1 VSIEAPP
8 SLVLVIDPE
17 SDERERAIILA
28 AAARV
33 RAGAL
38 VTSGDGWAAV
48 TLGDGTRGVEAE
60 SFRRLPGV
68 LRVVPVSTPYRLAA
82 LELFGDRVAVGLPP
96 PQPFRAR
103 PKWIGSGRPLTVMVS
118 CSALSD
124 GLPSALRAA
133 RDAGATLLFGGEFP
147 PPKARL
153 GDTVPDISE
162 LCRLA
167 EELDLGL
174 CLEVSD
180 AAHIDEVSRV
190 ASLLQV
196 GSRNMQDFR
205 LLRALGQATR
215 PVLLRRGPGATV
227 EEFILAAEYILIHG
241 NGRVILCESGIRT
254 FDAVWR
260 PRLEINALP
269 LIRGATHLPVM
280 ADPSTA
286 APEGAIVPA
295 VARAIVA
302 AGADGLVIE
311 LGEGGGG
318 QGDAAIDVATF
329 TRLMDELRQ
338 VASAVGRWE

>member
-1 VSIEAPP
+1 MSVESHP

-17 SDERERAIILA
+17 SDEQERATILA

-33 RAGAL
+33 RAGTL

-48 TLGDGTRGVEAE
+48 TLGDGTRTVEAE

-82 LELFGDRVAVGLPP
+82 LEVFGDRVAVGLPP

-103 PKWIGSGRPLTVMVS
+103 PKWIGNRHPLAVMVS
-118 CSALSD
+118 YSAPPD
-124 GLPSALRAA
+124 GLPSALAAA
-133 RDAGATLLFGGEFP
+133 RHAGATLLFGGEFP
-147 PPKARL
+147 APSARS
-153 GDTVPDISE
+153 GGAVADISE

-180 AAHIDEVSRV
+180 AAHIDEASRV
-190 ASLLQV
+190 ATLLQV

-205 LLRALGQATR
+205 LLRALGQAIR

-286 APEGAIVPA
+286 SSEGAIVPA

-311 LGEGGGG
+311 VGEGG

-338 VASAVGRWE
+338 VAAAVGRSE

>member
-1 VSIEAPP
+1 MSVEAHP
-8 SLVLVIDPE
+8 SLVLVVDPE
-17 SDERERAIILA
+17 SDEQERAAILA

-33 RAGAL
+33 RAGTL

-48 TLGDGTRGVEAE
+48 TLGDGTRAVEAE

-82 LELFGDRVAVGLPP
+82 LEVFGDRVAVGLPP

-103 PKWIGSGRPLTVMVS
+103 PKWIGNRQPLAVMVS
-118 CSALSD
+118 CSAPPD
-124 GLPSALRAA
+124 GLPSALAAA
-133 RDAGATLLFGGEFP
+133 RHAGATLLFGGEFP
-147 PPKARL
+147 GPSARS
-153 GDTVPDISE
+153 GGAVADISE

-180 AAHIDEVSRV
+180 AAHIDEASRV
-190 ASLLQV
+190 ATLLQV

-205 LLRALGQATR
+205 LLRALGQAIR

-286 APEGAIVPA
+286 SSEGAIVPA

-311 LGEGGGG
+311 VGEGG

-338 VASAVGRWE
+338 VAAAVGRSE

>member
-1 VSIEAPP
+1 VSVEAHP
-8 SLVLVIDPE
+8 SLVLVIDTE
-17 SDERERAIILA
+17 SDEQERATILA

-33 RAGAL
+33 RAGTL

-48 TLGDGTRGVEAE
+48 TLGDGTRAVEAE

-82 LELFGDRVAVGLPP
+82 LEVFGDRVAVGLPP

-103 PKWIGSGRPLTVMVS
+103 PKWIGNGQPLAVMVS
-118 CSALSD
+118 CSALTD
-124 GLPSALRAA
+124 GLSSGLAAA
-133 RDAGATLLFGGEFP
+133 RQAGATLLFGGEFP
-147 PPKARL
+147 APSARS
-153 GDTVPDISE
+153 GGAVADISE

-180 AAHIDEVSRV
+180 AAHIDEASRV
-190 ASLLQV
+190 ATLLQV

-269 LIRGATHLPVM
+269 LITGATHLPVM
-280 ADPSTA
+280 ADPSA
-286 APEGAIVPA
+286 ASSEGAIVPA

-311 LGEGGGG
+311 LGEGG

-338 VASAVGRWE
+338 VAAAIGRSE